1 MYYSVL
7 LARPV
12 RMLFYNGHSGGLTQ
26 SKGSHVLSLKHNH
39 EYLIIDEMWSRV
51 VLEKE
56 SDTT

>member
-26 SKGSHVLSLKHNH
+26 SKGNHVLSLKHNH
-39 EYLIIDEMWSRV
+39 EYLIIDEMWS
-51 VLEKE
+51 
-56 SDTT
+56 